1 MLRSHVKR
9 WVASRNVSFETE
21 EVKLLCEGK
30 FDEMRESGWRPVSDH
45 VKRTEEGYLEIE
57 KIIDLE
63 VDRLIIS
70 LGAVPVTLMI
80 LLSWKIIIRN

>member
-1 MLRSHVKR
+1 MLRSQLKR
-9 WVASRNVSFETE
+9 WLASRKVSFETE
-21 EVKLLCEGK
+21 DVKLLCEGK
-30 FDEMRESGWRPVSDH
+30 FDEMRERGWRPVSDH
-45 VKRTEEGYLEIE
+45 VKRTKGNLEIE

-70 LGAVPVTLMI
+70 LGAVRVTLMI